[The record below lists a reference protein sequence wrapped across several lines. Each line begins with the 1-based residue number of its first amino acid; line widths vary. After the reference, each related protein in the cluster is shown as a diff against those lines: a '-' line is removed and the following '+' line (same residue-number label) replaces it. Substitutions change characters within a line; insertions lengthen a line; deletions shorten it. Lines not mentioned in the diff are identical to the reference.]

1 MDKELEDAIRDIDT
15 ITKNEMQIL
24 KLQAMYEFKN
34 YQVGLT
40 EVWTLKK
47 KRSGNLKT
55 DQQML
60 LKLQH

>member
-1 MDKELEDAIRDIDT
+1 MDKELGDAIRDIDT

-47 KRSGNLKT
+47 RSGNVKT

>member
-1 MDKELEDAIRDIDT
+1 MDKELGDAIRDIDT

-47 KRSGNLKT
+47 RSGNVKT
-55 DQQML
+55 DQQTL